1 MAGPASVALGMWLAM
16 GGAKAGAA
24 AEAPKVVDATEVVK
38 DLVVDMK
45 YATPDNFLKKKV
57 YPDTARC
64 LLLPESAQRLKKAAD
79 VLRPQGYRLKV
90 YDCYRP
96 IAVQWQ
102 MWKLF
107 PKPGYVANPKKGGNH
122 NRGAAVDLTLVTMD
136 GQEVEMP
143 TAFDS
148 FEPKAHHGYAGGTEA
163 SRKHREILRAA
174 MEGAGFKKNPMEW
187 WHYDLP
193 GATKLPVL
201 DVPFTKPEESA
212 APRSNPADA
221 PK

>member
-1 MAGPASVALGMWLAM
+1 MLGASAVVALWLAAGPS
-16 GGAKAGAA
+16 
-24 AEAPKVVDATEVVK
+24 PVVDATTVVK
-38 DLVVDMK
+38 DLAVDLR
-45 YATPDNFLKKKV
+45 YATPDNFLKQKV
-57 YPDTARC
+57 YPDSARC
-64 LLLPESAQRLKKAAD
+64 LLLHDAARRLAKAAEA
-79 VLRPQGYRLKV
+79 LRPQGYRLKV

-122 NRGAAVDLTLVTMD
+122 NRGAAVDLTLVTLD

-148 FEPKAHHGYAGGTEA
+148 FEPSAHHGYKGGTEA
-163 SRKHREILRAA
+163 SRKHREVLRKA
-174 MEGAGFKKNPMEW
+174 MEDAGFKKNPMEW

-201 DVPFTKPEESA
+201 DVPFTPDGQSEPA
-212 APRSNPADA
+212 APR
-221 PK
+221 